1 MTRKVVVRSFVIVL
15 SVLLAVGIG
24 FLAYRHIVP
33 TKAYA
38 EGMIYL
44 YESLSELE
52 EKSDT
57 IVEVSVAGKGRNVVE
72 KSTVGAQD
80 SYYTYT
86 PVKVEKVHKGDVNP
100 GDVIEIIEPVGY
112 QRLLTGLYY
121 HCRRGYEPIKQATTY
136 LLFLQ
141 ENPDG
146 DYPVSSQR
154 KFVWPTP
161 QERTAESLEI
171 TELSSQYEMLLDAI
185 AAKY

>member
-1 MTRKVVVRSFVIVL
+1 MTRKVAVRSSVIFL

-44 YESLSELE
+44 YESLAELE

-57 IVEVSVAGKGRNVVE
+57 IVAVSVAGKGRNVVE

-112 QRLLTGLYY
+112 QRLPTALYY
-121 HCRRGYEPIKQATTY
+121 ICRRGYEPIKQGTTY

-141 ENPDG
+141 E
-146 DYPVSSQR
+146 
-154 KFVWPTP
+154 
-161 QERTAESLEI
+161 
-171 TELSSQYEMLLDAI
+171 
-185 AAKY
+185 